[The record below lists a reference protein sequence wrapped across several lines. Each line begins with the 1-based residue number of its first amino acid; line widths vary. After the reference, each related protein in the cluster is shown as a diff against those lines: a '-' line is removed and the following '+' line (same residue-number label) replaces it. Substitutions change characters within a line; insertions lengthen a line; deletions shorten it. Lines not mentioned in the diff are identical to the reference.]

1 MKKEERD
8 DEEYLREIRDLAY
21 KNNKMLR
28 SMRRMSLIKTLIYS
42 IILLFSFYY
51 GYSFY
56 QTAQSSFSQLREG
69 VVSLEGGSDEV
80 LQTILSLFLNGAI

>member
-8 DEEYLREIRDLAY
+8 DEDYLREIRDLTY
-21 KNNKMLR
+21 KNNTMLR
-28 SMRRMSLIKTLIYS
+28 SMRRMSLIKTVIYS
-42 IILLFSFYY
+42 TILIFSLYY

-56 QTAQSSFSQLREG
+56 QTVQSSFSQLREG

-80 LQTILSLFLNGAI
+80 VRTLVSIFFNDAR